1 MDFSRPREKMVHEQ
15 IKNRGINDPK
25 ILAAFLKIPR
35 HLFVPEDK
43 RDLAYY
49 DGPIPIGEHQTISQ
63 PYVVAYMTQALELSP
78 TDRVLEVGTGSGY
91 QAAILSE
98 LANEVYSVEIV
109 KALGLKALEVLENL
123 EIKNIHTKISDG
135 SQGFPEEAPFDKIIV
150 TAAPEKLPE
159 ELVKQLKVGGKM
171 VIPMEFGAQS
181 QSLRVYTK
189 VAQEESPG
197 YHLEIDELLPVLFV
211 PMTGAIRD

>member
-1 MDFSRPREKMVHEQ
+1 MDFSGLREKMVHEQ

-35 HLFVPEDK
+35 HLFVPEDE
-43 RDLAYY
+43 RELAYY
-49 DGPIPIGEHQTISQ
+49 DGPVPIGEHQTISQ
-63 PYVVAYMTQALELSP
+63 PYVVAYMTQALGLSP
-78 TDRVLEVGTGSGY
+78 TDKVLEVGTGSGY

-98 LANEVYSVEIV
+98 LVNEVYSVEIV
-109 KALGLKALEVLENL
+109 RALGLRAKEVLENL

-135 SQGFPEEAPFDKIIV
+135 SEGFPEEAPFDKIIV

-171 VIPMEFGAQS
+171 VIPMELGARS

-189 VAQEESPG
+189 VAQEDSPG
-197 YHLEIDELLPVLFV
+197 YHLEIDEILPVLFV